1 MARAQQTDFLQGFRF
16 HVRAVGP
23 DGGRRLVPDG
33 RPDAGFSQ
41 VGTPRLSIEAV
52 PYKEGTMNYAV
63 KQPGPGTFEDITMSR
78 GIARGDTTFYDWAK
92 QTAEGGGEYRADLDI
107 LVFHRTQA
115 LPRQADA
122 RNTTRINTDNPA
134 CIIHVF
140 EAFPTGVPLFGDLD
154 ATSSE
159 IAVQELSIAL
169 EYAAREDVRQA

>member
-1 MARAQQTDFLQGFRF
+1 MARAQQTDFLQTFRF

-23 DGGRRLVPDG
+23 DGARRLVPEG

-52 PYKEGTMNYAV
+52 PYREGTMNYAV

-78 GIARGDTTFYDWAK
+78 GIARGDTTFWSWAQ

-107 LVFHRTQA
+107 LVFHRVQA
-115 LPRQADA
+115 LSATTDT

-134 CIIHVF
+134 SIIHVF
-140 EAFPTGVPLFGDLD
+140 NAFPTGVPLFGELD
-154 ATSSE
+154 ATSAE
-159 IAVQELSIAL
+159 IAVQELTVAI
-169 EYAAREDVRQA
+169 EYATREDVRQA